1 MLETEQP
8 GGSSA
13 RGLFS
18 EKAPLLHS
26 QSAPSVDINFSG
38 QSVPS
43 VGINFSGSSH
53 RDGDL
58 KSSGG
63 STVVYEGGSVL
74 GNGPRSMLSKA
85 GVEPEKGGTTK
96 ATPPVALPQ
105 LA

>member
-1 MLETEQP
+1 MTEIGQP

-43 VGINFSGSSH
+43 VGINFSGSSQ

-63 STVVYEGGSVL
+63 STVGGEGGSVL
-74 GNGPRSMLSKA
+74 GNGPRSTLSKTEA
-85 GVEPEKGGTTK
+85 VAEGGGMIKGM
-96 ATPPVALPQ
+96 PVGLPQ

>member
-1 MLETEQP
+1 MAETGQP
-8 GGSSA
+8 GGSSS

-26 QSAPSVDINFSG
+26 QSAPSVDINVSG

-63 STVVYEGGSVL
+63 STVGYEGSSVL
-74 GNGPRSMLSKA
+74 GNGPRSVLSKA
-85 GVEPEKGGTTK
+85 EVVPETAGTIKG
-96 ATPPVALPQ
+96 TPPVALPQ